1 MSHSL
6 SWLRAQAITI
16 AAGSSYILPSNLYL
30 DGSDYEAIFAW
41 LVFSAFSGGGTLTI
55 RLQAAVYASTDS
67 NAWVDINAGTVTADG
82 DKIFMVGPSAT
93 NLLTGAVRL
102 KIDCATATTSFVL
115 RSEVLMKGQTGNEVI
130 EWLPATS
137 ISVTAGT
144 DVVLD
149 ADRWANVGRYVNA
162 FALVEFEVASGTASN
177 LTVAMQTAPALAS
190 ETGAFV
196 PVASTT
202 MSATSK
208 QIDGTLASTN
218 PPMDVLR
225 LSFSSSSGTI
235 AGTIRV
241 VLLLKDDN

>member
-1 MSHSL
+1 MSRSL
-6 SWLRAQAITI
+6 SWLRAQPIAI
-16 AAGSSYILPSNLYL
+16 AAGTSYILPSNLYV
-30 DGSDYEAIFAW
+30 DGSDCETIFAR
-41 LVFSAFSGGGTLTI
+41 LNFSALTGGGTLTV
-55 RLQAAVYASTDS
+55 RLQSAIYPSTDS
-67 NAWVDINAGTVTADG
+67 NAWVDINTGTVTADG
-82 DKIFMVGPSAT
+82 DKFFVVGPSAA

-115 RSEVLMKGQTGNEVI
+115 LSEVLMKGQTGSELM

-137 ISVTAGT
+137 IFVTAGT

-149 ADRWANVGRYVNA
+149 ADRWASVGGYVNA
-162 FALVEFEVASGTASN
+162 FALVEFEVASGTAAN

-196 PVASTT
+196 AVASTT
-202 MSATSK
+202 MSATSR

-225 LSFSSSSGTI
+225 LSFSSSSGTV